1 MKISCHTQTL
11 PVAQL
16 LSPSYSLLV
25 CPSSCLEGREKWGGE
40 QNFVLQSNMIH
51 LYWGRSIS
59 RPLIDQLLPLVL
71 FLVDVRLWLSLANTC
86 NSPFLPLFFI
96 FVWERGIF
104 FCFRCG
110 PCLLRFIYS
119 CNILPD
125 MFSHPSFKLMMRKS
139 RQYLSSCQVQT
150 SLEMFIFW
158 FDWGPQGRTTPP
170 WFGEFNRLTPTHF
183 PTAPSTLK
191 SWEYLR

>member
-71 FLVDVRLWLSLANTC
+71 FFVDVCLWLSLANTC
-86 NSPFLPLFFI
+86 NFSVPPSNFYFCVGEGDI
-96 FVWERGIF
+96 
-104 FCFRCG
+104 FCFRRG
-110 PCLLRFIYS
+110 LCLLRFIYS

-125 MFSHPSFKLMMRKS
+125 LFSHPSFNDEKISTVSFLVSGPNCFRNVYFLVWL
-139 RQYLSSCQVQT
+139 RSSGKNYSTLIRGIQ
-150 SLEMFIFW
+150 
-158 FDWGPQGRTTPP
+158 PP
-170 WFGEFNRLTPTHF
+170 YPTHF
-183 PTAPSTLK
+183 PTAPSTLE